1 MLSLTAP
8 IAKNGKLTR
17 KFWHGQTLENILQ
30 KVVMTAFAD
39 RTVVTIAHR
48 VHTILTADM
57 VIVMKRG
64 VILENDTP
72 ENLLAQEDSIFA
84 SFVRADN

>member
-1 MLSLTAP
+1 HRVSSILDAHLVLVLSDGVVAEYDSAANLLLKEGGLFA
-8 IAKNGKLTR
+8 
-17 KFWHGQTLENILQ
+17 TL
-30 KVVMTAFAD
+30 
-39 RTVVTIAHR
+39 HR